1 MANLSGLA
9 NGITSGMTI
18 HAQDEA
24 GTGGFNY
31 YGYLDGDGKIII
43 MRATTDDTTYRYYL
57 STETNIDD
65 SVTLR
70 TFESEWA
77 ARTSKTYNKITQL

>member
-1 MANLSGLA
+1 MANLNGLI
-9 NGITSGMTI
+9 NGITTGMTI

-24 GTGGFNY
+24 GTGGYNY
-31 YGYLDGDGKIII
+31 YGYLSGDGKIII
-43 MRATTDDTTYRYYL
+43 MRVKTDDTEYRYYL
-57 STETNIDD
+57 STENVEGT
-65 SVTLR
+65 TR

>member
-1 MANLSGLA
+1 MANLNGLI
-9 NGITSGMTI
+9 NGITTGMTI

-31 YGYLDGDGKIII
+31 YGFLSGDGKIVI

-57 STETNIDD
+57 STENIEG
-65 SVTLR
+65 STR